1 MATAPS
7 LFGATPESIQ
17 QARDAALNKEANA
30 YAQLDPFQRASAGLY
45 RGGSQLGGAI
55 GRMLGGQDP
64 EMMRMQQRQA
74 LLQGLD
80 QTDPQSWLSVASK
93 LSGANDFAGAQEAV
107 AKAQQLRAAGT
118 QNRLDEATIGSKLS
132 EKSTP
137 EMKNAAAVAGS
148 KAQPGTPEF
157 TAAYKTEL
165 ARLTTKEG
173 TRDQIKEVGVALGSN
188 KPVYTVQTAA
198 GIQQVTFEQ
207 DETGKQV
214 MKPYVGA
221 VDRTTAKV
229 SASATTV
236 GENQFAKNLG
246 GGQADSL
253 LASQILAQDASNILD
268 TNKTARSLL
277 KAGAITGTG
286 ADFFV
291 ALNSGLKQAGI
302 DFGYADAAANSQA
315 YSAALGA
322 NVGRIIKQFGAGT
335 GLSDAD
341 RAYAEQMAAGKISIN
356 RAAIDKILD
365 INDKAAK
372 GVINRHNKA
381 ASGVKS
387 QIPLTVDLPSEGSSG
402 ASGNNEEALY
412 QAYKRKQQGG

>member
-17 QARDAALNKEANA
+17 QARDDALNKEANA

-387 QIPLTVDLPSEGSSG
+387 QIPLTVDMP
-402 ASGNNEEALY
+402 ATEA
-412 QAYKRKQQGG
+412 AGTWGKATVVK

>member
-1 MATAPS
+1 
-7 LFGATPESIQ
+7 
-17 QARDAALNKEANA
+17 
-30 YAQLDPFQRASAGLY
+30 
-45 RGGSQLGGAI
+45 
-55 GRMLGGQDP
+55 MLGGQDP
-64 EMMRMQQRQA
+64 EMMRMQQRQS

-107 AKAQQLRAAGT
+107 AKAQQLQAAGT
-118 QNRLDEATIGSKLS
+118 KNRLDEATIGSKLS

-157 TAAYKTEL
+157 TTAYNSEL

-173 TRDQIKEVGVALGSN
+173 TRDQIKEVGVASGSN
-188 KPVYTVQTAA
+188 KPVYTLQTSK

-207 DETGKQV
+207 GADGQQV
-214 MKPYVGA
+214 MQPYVGA

-229 SASATTV
+229 SATAITK
-236 GENQFAKNLG
+236 GADKFAEELG
-246 GGQADSL
+246 GGQAKAV
-253 LASQILAQDASNILD
+253 LASQVLAQDAANILD
-268 TNKTARSLL
+268 TNKTARSIL

-291 ALNSGLKQAGI
+291 GLNSGLKQAGI

-315 YSAALGA
+315 YTAALGA

-341 RAYAEQMAAGKISIN
+341 RAYAEQMAAGKISIT
-356 RAAIDKILD
+356 RTALEKILD

-372 GVINRHNKA
+372 GVINRHNKV
-381 ASGVKS
+381 ASGVQS
-387 QIPLTVDLPSEGSSG
+387 QLPLTVDLPSESSAG
-402 ASGNNEEALY
+402 ALGTASNPIKL
-412 QAYKRKQQGG
+412 R

>member
-17 QARDAALNKEANA
+17 QARDAALNQEANA

-107 AKAQQLRAAGT
+107 AKAQELRAAGT
-118 QNRLDEATIGSKLS
+118 KNRLDEATIGSKLS

-157 TAAYKTEL
+157 TTAYNSEL

-221 VDRTTAKV
+221 VDRATVKV

-387 QIPLTVDLPSEGSSG
+387 QIPLTVDLPSESPAG
-402 ASGNNEEALY
+402 ALGTASNPIKL
-412 QAYKRKQQGG
+412 R

>member
-17 QARDAALNKEANA
+17 QARDAALNQEANA

-64 EMMRMQQRQA
+64 EMQRMQQRQA

-221 VDRTTAKV
+221 VDRATVKV

-253 LASQILAQDASNILD
+253 LASQVLAQDAANIID

-291 ALNSGLKQAGI
+291 SLNSGLKQAGI

-315 YSAALGA
+315 YTAALGS
-322 NVGRIIKQFGAGT
+322 NVGRLIKQFGAGT

-341 RAYAEQMAAGKISIN
+341 RAYAEQMAAGKISIT
-356 RAAIDKILD
+356 RAAIEKILD

-372 GVINRHNKA
+372 GVITRHNKS

-387 QIPLTVDLPSEGSSG
+387 QIPLTVDMP
-402 ASGNNEEALY
+402 ATEA
-412 QAYKRKQQGG
+412 AGTWGKATVVK

>member
-17 QARDAALNKEANA
+17 QARDAALNQEANA

-64 EMMRMQQRQA
+64 EMQRMQQRQA

-387 QIPLTVDLPSEGSSG
+387 QIPLTVDMP
-402 ASGNNEEALY
+402 ATEA
-412 QAYKRKQQGG
+412 AGTWGKATVVK

>member
-17 QARDAALNKEANA
+17 QARDAALNQEANA

-387 QIPLTVDLPSEGSSG
+387 QIPLTVDMP
-402 ASGNNEEALY
+402 ATEA
-412 QAYKRKQQGG
+412 AGTWGKATVVK

>member
-1 MATAPS
+1 
-7 LFGATPESIQ
+7 
-17 QARDAALNKEANA
+17 
-30 YAQLDPFQRASAGLY
+30 
-45 RGGSQLGGAI
+45 
-55 GRMLGGQDP
+55 
-64 EMMRMQQRQA
+64 
-74 LLQGLD
+74 
-80 QTDPQSWLSVASK
+80 
-93 LSGANDFAGAQEAV
+93 
-107 AKAQQLRAAGT
+107 
-118 QNRLDEATIGSKLS
+118 
-132 EKSTP
+132 
-137 EMKNAAAVAGS
+137 
-148 KAQPGTPEF
+148 
-157 TAAYKTEL
+157 
-165 ARLTTKEG
+165 
-173 TRDQIKEVGVALGSN
+173 
-188 KPVYTVQTAA
+188 
-198 GIQQVTFEQ
+198 
-207 DETGKQV
+207 
-214 MKPYVGA
+214 
-221 VDRTTAKV
+221 VDRATVKV

-253 LASQILAQDASNILD
+253 LASQVLAQDASNILD

-387 QIPLTVDLPSEGSSG
+387 QIPLTVDMP
-402 ASGNNEEALY
+402 ATEA
-412 QAYKRKQQGG
+412 AGTWGKATVVK